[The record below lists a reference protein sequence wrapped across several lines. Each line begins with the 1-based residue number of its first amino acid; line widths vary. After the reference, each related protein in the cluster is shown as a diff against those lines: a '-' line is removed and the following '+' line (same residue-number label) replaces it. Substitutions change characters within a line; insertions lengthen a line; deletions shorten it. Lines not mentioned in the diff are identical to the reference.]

1 MKKKSKVMKAIMLLL
16 AVLFIVPMTP
26 SALETEASTIEEIE
40 ARQDELANETAAL
53 EEEMAALREDESA
66 AIEYQALLEEKI
78 LLTQEK
84 IDTAR
89 ENIKT
94 LNGSIKVL
102 EEKLDIS
109 EAQYADTME
118 LLKERIRALYMM
130 GDVGTIEILLNASS
144 LYDFSMKTEMIK
156 SVTEHDKELCDEI
169 TAYMEATEADRA
181 ELKEQKSEVAKLKK
195 QFEADQVELEELMEE
210 NNALIEE
217 LQGKIGD
224 KQGEIDKLAEEDAEL
239 QAELERLLEEKRRQE
254 EEERKRREEEEKK
267 KAEENETVYVPPTD
281 GGNASADFGWPLP
294 GYGSSWVT
302 CKFGNGHYGYDIAA
316 PYGTPIVAA
325 ESGEVLSASYHWSWG
340 NNVFIYH
347 NGTYSTRYAH
357 MSSMAVS
364 PGEWVSKGQ
373 VIGYVGNTGYSF
385 GNHLH
390 FEVYKNGS
398 RVNPE
403 PYLW

>member
-1 MKKKSKVMKAIMLLL
+1 MIKKSKAFKAIMLLL
-16 AVLFIVPMTP
+16 AVIFIVPMTP
-26 SALETEASTIEEIE
+26 SAVKTEASTIEEIE
-40 ARQDELANETAAL
+40 ARQEELANQTAVL

-66 AIEYQALLEEKI
+66 ALEYQQLLEEKI

-94 LNGSIKVL
+94 LNASIKVL

-181 ELKEQKSEVAKLKK
+181 ALKAQKSEVARLKK
-195 QFEADQVELEELMEE
+195 QYEADQVELEALMAE

-217 LQGKIGD
+217 LKGKIGD
-224 KQGEIDKLAEEDAEL
+224 KQGEINKLAEEDAEL
-239 QAELERLLEEKRRQE
+239 QAELDRLLEEKRRQE
-254 EEERKRREEEEKK
+254 EEERKRQEEEAKK
-267 KAEENETVYVPPTD
+267 NETVYIPPTD
-281 GGNASADFGWPLP
+281 GTGGTADFGWPLP

-302 CKFGNGHYGYDIAA
+302 CKFGGGHYGYDIAA

-347 NGTYSTRYAH
+347 NGTYSTRDAH
-357 MSSMAVS
+357 MSSMAGS

-390 FEVYKNGS
+390 FEVYKNGT
-398 RVNPE
+398 RVDPE

>member
-1 MKKKSKVMKAIMLLL
+1 MTFKGKFIRGIMVLLC
-16 AVLFIVPMTP
+16 ALFIIPMTP
-26 SALETEASTIEEIE
+26 SAVETEASTIEEIE
-40 ARQDELANETAAL
+40 ARQDELAEETAAI
-53 EEEMAALREDESA
+53 EGEMAALREDEDA
-66 AIEYQALLEEKI
+66 AIEYQELLEEKI
-78 LLTQEK
+78 ILTQEK

-89 ENIKT
+89 ENINT
-94 LNGSIKVL
+94 LNDSIKVL
-102 EEKLDIS
+102 EEKLEIS

-169 TAYMEATEADRA
+169 TDYMEATEADRA
-181 ELKEQKSEVAKLKK
+181 ELKAQKDKVAKLKK
-195 QFEADQVELEELMEE
+195 QYEADQVELEVLMAE

-217 LQGKIGD
+217 LQGQIGD
-224 KQGEIDKLAEEDAEL
+224 KQSELDKLAAEDAEL
-239 QAELERLLEEKRRQE
+239 QAEIERLLEEKRRQE
-254 EEERKRREEEEKK
+254 EEERKRQEEEAKK
-267 KAEENETVYVPPTD
+267 NETVYVPPTD
-281 GGNASADFGWPLP
+281 GGGGSANFGWPLP
-294 GYGSSWVT
+294 GYGSGWVT
-302 CKFGNGHYGYDIAA
+302 CKFGGGHYGYDIAA

-325 ESGEVLSASYHWSWG
+325 ESGQVLNSSYHWSWG
-340 NNVFIYH
+340 NNVLIYH

-364 PGEWVSKGQ
+364 YGEYVSKGQ

-398 RVNPE
+398 RVDPE

>member
-1 MKKKSKVMKAIMLLL
+1 MTRKSKAMKLIMVLLC
-16 AVLFIVPMTP
+16 ALFIIPMTP
-26 SALETEASTIEEIE
+26 STVNTQASTIEEIE
-40 ARQDELANETAAL
+40 ARQDELANETSAL

-66 AIEYQALLEEKI
+66 ALEYQQLLEEKI

-89 ENIKT
+89 EDIAT
-94 LNGSIKVL
+94 LNASIKVL

-169 TAYMEATEADRA
+169 SAYMEATEADRA
-181 ELKEQKSEVAKLKK
+181 ELKAQKSKVAKLKK
-195 QFEADQVELEELMEE
+195 QFEADQLELEELMEE
-210 NNALIEE
+210 NNALIEQ
-217 LQGKIGD
+217 LQGQIGD
-224 KQGEIDKLAEEDAEL
+224 KQGEINRLAEEDAEL

-254 EEERKRREEEEKK
+254 EEERKRQEEEAKK
-267 KAEENETVYVPPTD
+267 NQDETVYVPPT
-281 GGNASADFGWPLP
+281 GGGGSADFGWPLP
-294 GYGSSWVT
+294 GYGAGWVT

-325 ESGEVLSASYHWSWG
+325 ESGQVLSASYHWSWG

-364 PGEWVSKGQ
+364 PGEYVSKGQ

-390 FEVYKNGS
+390 FEVYLNGS
-398 RVNPE
+398 RVDPE